1 LFSARDDRPFRPSQR
16 RMTAAANRTVRERS
30 LLAIARIG
38 QFASRFLLLS
48 VALLCY
54 GAVPSATQV
63 QTEYEAQIQEE
74 ATASAVSPCDL
85 RTKLRGSAHRRA
97 GATVMSSAD
106 LMTCRRMIDAASS
119 EHLGPQLSL
128 GLAVPLRC

>member
-1 LFSARDDRPFRPSQR
+1 
-16 RMTAAANRTVRERS
+16 MTAAAIHPIRERS

-38 QFASRFLLLS
+38 RFASRFVVLS

-54 GAVPSATQV
+54 GATPSTAQV

-74 ATASAVSPCDL
+74 ATASAVNHFDL
-85 RTKLRGSAHRRA
+85 RIKLRGSAHRRA
-97 GATVMSSAD
+97 GATVVTSAE
-106 LMTCRRMIDAASS
+106 LLACRRIAEAASS

>member
-1 LFSARDDRPFRPSQR
+1 
-16 RMTAAANRTVRERS
+16 MTAAANRTVRERTA
-30 LLAIARIG
+30 LAFARIG
-38 QFASRFLLLS
+38 RFASRFLLLS

-54 GAVPSATQV
+54 GATPSTAQV

-74 ATASAVSPCDL
+74 ATASAVNLCDL

-97 GATVMSSAD
+97 GATVISSAE
-106 LMTCRRMIDAASS
+106 LMTCRRMIDAATS

-128 GLAVPLRC
+128 GLTVPLRC

>member
-1 LFSARDDRPFRPSQR
+1 
-16 RMTAAANRTVRERS
+16 MTAAPIQTVRERTV
-30 LLAIARIG
+30 LAFARIG
-38 QFASRFLLLS
+38 RFTSRFLLLS

-54 GAVPSATQV
+54 GATPSTAQV
-63 QTEYEAQIQEE
+63 QTEYESQFQEE
-74 ATASAVSPCDL
+74 ATSSAANHGDL
-85 RTKLRGSAHRRA
+85 RTKLRASAHRRA
-97 GATVMSSAD
+97 GASTISSAE

>member
-1 LFSARDDRPFRPSQR
+1 
-16 RMTAAANRTVRERS
+16 MTAAIHPIRERT
-30 LLAIARIG
+30 LLAFARIT
-38 QFASRFLLLS
+38 QVASRFLLLS

-54 GAVPSATQV
+54 GATPSAAQG
-63 QTEYEAQIQEE
+63 QTEHEAQIQEE
-74 ATASAVSPCDL
+74 ATASAFNPFDL

-97 GATVMSSAD
+97 GATVISSAE
-106 LMTCRRMIDAASS
+106 LMTCRRMIEAASS

>member
-1 LFSARDDRPFRPSQR
+1 
-16 RMTAAANRTVRERS
+16 MTAAHLHTVRERTA
-30 LLAIARIG
+30 LAFARLA
-38 QFASRFLLLS
+38 QFTSRFLLLS

-54 GAVPSATQV
+54 GATPSTAQV

-74 ATASAVSPCDL
+74 ATASAVNHCDL

-97 GATVMSSAD
+97 GATVISSAE